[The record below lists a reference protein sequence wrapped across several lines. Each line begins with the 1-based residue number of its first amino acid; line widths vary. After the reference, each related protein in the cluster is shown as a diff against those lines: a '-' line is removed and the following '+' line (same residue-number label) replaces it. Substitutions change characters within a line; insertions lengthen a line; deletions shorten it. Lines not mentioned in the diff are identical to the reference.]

1 MKVGILTYYWPPA
14 GGPGVQRWLK
24 LSKYLARE
32 GVELF
37 VVTVD
42 ADKATYPLRDEGLA
56 ADVHPNIHV
65 VRTGTNEKFGAY
77 KKVVGTK
84 KVPFS
89 GFSGEDSKVSFKEK
103 LARFVRGNF
112 LIPDARKG
120 WNAHAY
126 AAAKMLVEAH
136 GVRTWITTS
145 PPHSTQ
151 LVGLKLKRD
160 LGVHWV
166 ADFRDPWTDIYY
178 YHKFYP
184 TALARWYERGLERKV
199 FATCDHLISVSPS
212 WSALYAEKGAQP
224 ASKVVTVTNGF
235 DLEDFAGV
243 QYNRPEVFT
252 LTYAGTLASQ
262 YPVQDLVEALN
273 TVEYEMRLRVI
284 GSWDAQSKMRLEQL
298 GDHVEVE
305 FVEYIPKAELNAE
318 IMASH
323 LMLFLLPPV
332 ESASGHIPGK
342 LFDYL
347 GAGNPILG
355 LGPVRGDASAII
367 EKAQAGMVFSYSD
380 HTGIADFV
388 RGQVVSGAPRISAEH
403 VHAYNREE
411 QAKSLLH
418 ILDSKG

>member
-42 ADKATYPLRDEGLA
+42 ADKATYPLRDEGLV

-89 GFSGEDSKVSFKEK
+89 GFSGEDIKVSFKEK

-126 AAAKMLVEAH
+126 AAARKLVEGH

-151 LVGLKLKRD
+151 LVGLKLKQD

-199 FATCDHLISVSPS
+199 FAACDHLISVSPS

-235 DLEDFAGV
+235 DLEDFTEV
-243 QYNRPEVFT
+243 QFNRPDVFT

-273 TVEYEMRLRVI
+273 AVEHEMRLRVI
-284 GSWDAQSKMRLEQL
+284 GSWDAQSKMRLAQL
-298 GDHVEVE
+298 SDHVEVE

-318 IMASH
+318 MMASH

-355 LGPVRGDASAII
+355 LGPVQGDAAAII
-367 EKAQAGMVFSYSD
+367 DKVQAGKVFSYSD
-380 HTGIADFV
+380 HAGIADFV
-388 RGQVVSGAPRISAEH
+388 RAQVASGASRISAQNT
-403 VHAYNREE
+403 HAYNREE